1 MPYLQ
6 IFLPEGWP
14 DSGMDDIA
22 PLPWR
27 LADGA
32 ATRQGESPIGSL
44 PRSNEVELIIPAGR
58 VLLTRVKLPPGNTQK
73 LGEVVGYA
81 VEDRLLGDP
90 DSIHAAVGARSA
102 DGNVTVAVLDRAWL
116 ESVREKFNAA
126 GHRLTRAV
134 SEVAIVPQTPGAWDL
149 IWYGR
154 HGCLRV
160 GEDLGSAVDGSGE
173 SAPVALQL
181 ALHEA
186 RNAGTAPERIVL
198 HDATEGLP
206 SPDLARWSRELD
218 IPIDGGKRWRSEQVE
233 IPTRR
238 GINLLQGAFATSR
251 SSGELL
257 KRYRLPLQLAAGIV
271 GLGIL
276 VSAGDWA
283 WLRWQKYAEQAKM
296 VKIYRATFPDST
308 VKDELVQVQMG
319 RNLADLRRAHGQ
331 AQPGDFIPLMSDAL
345 PIVNATGGSAQA
357 VRYER
362 GKLQMDVLLAQVQTQ
377 AELNQRLASAGIP
390 ARVESVSPNQGG
402 ALARVTFS
410 GGPT

>member
-14 DSGMDDIA
+14 ESSMADIT

-32 ATRQGESPIGSL
+32 TTRQGESPIGSL
-44 PRSNEVELIIPAGR
+44 PKSSEVELILPAGR

-90 DSIHAAVGARSA
+90 ESIHAAVGARSA

-116 ESVREKFNAA
+116 QSAREKFAAA
-126 GHRLTRAV
+126 GHRLMRAV

-149 IWYGR
+149 LWYGQ
-154 HGCLRV
+154 HGALRT
-160 GEDLGSAVDGSGE
+160 GEDLGSAVDGSGDG
-173 SAPVALQL
+173 APIALQL
-181 ALHEA
+181 ALQEA
-186 RNAGTAPERIVL
+186 RNGGAAPERIVV
-198 HDATEGLP
+198 HDGTDGRHLL
-206 SPDLARWSRELD
+206 DLARWSAELG
-218 IPIDGGKRWRSEQVE
+218 IPVDGGKIWRREQVE
-233 IPTRR
+233 VPTRR
-238 GINLLQGAFATSR
+238 GINLLQGGFATGR
-251 SSGELL
+251 SSSELV
-257 KRYRLPLQLAAGIV
+257 KRYRLPLQLAAGVV

-331 AQPGDFIPLMSDAL
+331 AQAGDFIPLLSDAL
-345 PIVNATGGSAQA
+345 PVISATGGSAQS

-362 GKLQMDVLLAQVQTQ
+362 GKLQLDVRLAQMQSQ
-377 AELNQRLASAGIP
+377 DELNQRLSSAGIP
-390 ARVESVSPNQGG
+390 AKVESVSSSQGG

-410 GGPT
+410 GGAT